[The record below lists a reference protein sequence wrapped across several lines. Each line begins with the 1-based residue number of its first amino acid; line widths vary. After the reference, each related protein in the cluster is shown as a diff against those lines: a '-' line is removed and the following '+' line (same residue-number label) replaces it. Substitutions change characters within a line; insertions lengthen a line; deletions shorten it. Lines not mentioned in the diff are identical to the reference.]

1 MASRRSA
8 RPDEVRAHP
17 SRALG
22 RSRDARPSHN
32 IRARANSRRNG
43 RIPTNDPLPFL
54 PRSRSA
60 LASTS
65 DASFTSEQMFRVL
78 EAAELGIR
86 NRGRALERKVLQAAS
101 MGYTKGVAAGKASAA
116 KGASAAERE
125 AEALRR
131 ELEDLRSERGGG
143 STSGYDDAVST
154 FSDVPPST
162 RFGPSA
168 SGFAKIPE
176 GAAAVGILRG
186 RAVHA
191 DPSVAGAREDS
202 TRADAKEGSTRADAK
217 VSAPMP
223 RDAGKMPSRVSL
235 GSSEAARPPPRCG
248 R

>member
-1 MASRRSA
+1 
-8 RPDEVRAHP
+8 
-17 SRALG
+17 
-22 RSRDARPSHN
+22 
-32 IRARANSRRNG
+32 
-43 RIPTNDPLPFL
+43 
-54 PRSRSA
+54 
-60 LASTS
+60 
-65 DASFTSEQMFRVL
+65 MFRVL

-176 GAAAVGILRG
+176 GDSAREWESSADAPSTP
-186 RAVHA
+186 
-191 DPSVAGAREDS
+191 DPSVAGAREGS
-202 TRADAKEGSTRADAK
+202 TRADAKEG
-217 VSAPMP
+217 
-223 RDAGKMPSRVSL
+223 
-235 GSSEAARPPPRCG
+235 
-248 R
+248 